1 MTNWQSLTGSVAIVG
16 IGESDLI
23 SRSPDKSVLQL
34 HAEAV
39 RGALQDSGLDKENI
53 DGVFTAG
60 TPVATLTEYLGLK
73 PRYFDGT
80 SVGGCS
86 FVVQIEHAMLALTNG
101 MCDYALIS
109 HGESG
114 RSRVGVLSGPPSPE
128 SPVGQFEAPFGTYG
142 PTTTFSLPILRYLH
156 TYGIPRERLADVA
169 VSTRQWATLNPRA
182 TMREP
187 ITVED
192 VLQSPMIC
200 YPLTRLMCCL
210 VTDAAGAVVLTTA
223 ERAKDMAKPPIY
235 VLGTGEAVEHQMVS
249 QMEDYNR
256 SGAFEVS
263 GSRAFAMA
271 GIAHDD
277 LDFAELYDA
286 FVHTPL
292 FALEALGFCG
302 PGEGIGFFED
312 GRAAPK
318 GEFPINTNGG
328 GLSCTHP
335 GMYGMFIILEAVRQL
350 RGEAGA
356 RQVKSRRDP
365 DSNASLGIVHGPG
378 GMFSAAGTAILGNII
393 P

>member
-1 MTNWQSLTGSVAIVG
+1 MTNWQSLKGRVAIVG
-16 IGESDLI
+16 IGESD
-23 SRSPDKSVLQL
+23 RTDVSPNKSVLQL
-34 HAEAV
+34 HSEAAKAAV
-39 RGALQDSGLDKENI
+39 QDAGLDKEEI

-60 TPVATLTEYLGLK
+60 TPVATLSEYLGIR

-86 FVVQIEHAMLALTNG
+86 FVVQIEHALLALSSG
-101 MCDYALIS
+101 MCNYALIS

-114 RSRVGVLSGPPSPE
+114 RSRVGVLSGPPSPS
-128 SPVGQFEAPFGTYG
+128 SPAGQFESPFGTYG

-156 TYGIPRERLADVA
+156 TYGIPWEKLAEVS
-169 VSTRQWATLNPRA
+169 VSTRQWAMLNPRA
-182 TMREP
+182 TMRDP

-192 VLQSPMIC
+192 VLQSRMIC
-200 YPLTRLMCCL
+200 YPLTLMMCCL

-223 ERAKDMAKPPIY
+223 ERAATGANVPVY
-235 VLGTGEAVEHQMVS
+235 VLGTGEAIEHQMVS
-249 QMEDYNR
+249 QMQDYSR
-256 SGAFEVS
+256 SMAFEVS
-263 GSRAFAMA
+263 GGRAFAMA
-271 GIAHDD
+271 GVTHDD

-302 PGEGIGFFED
+302 PGEGISFFED
-312 GRAAPK
+312 GRAAPE
-318 GEFPINTNGG
+318 GRFPINTNGG

-335 GMYGMFIILEAVRQL
+335 GMYGIFIIVEAVRQL

-356 RQVKSRRDP
+356 RQVKSRHHAGGRP
-365 DSNASLGIVHGPG
+365 SLGIVHGPG
-378 GMFSAAGTAILGNII
+378 GMFSASGTAILGNLI

>member
-1 MTNWQSLTGSVAIVG
+1 
-16 IGESDLI
+16 
-23 SRSPDKSVLQL
+23 
-34 HAEAV
+34 
-39 RGALQDSGLDKENI
+39 
-53 DGVFTAG
+53 
-60 TPVATLTEYLGLK
+60 
-73 PRYFDGT
+73 
-80 SVGGCS
+80 
-86 FVVQIEHAMLALTNG
+86 
-101 MCDYALIS
+101 
-109 HGESG
+109 
-114 RSRVGVLSGPPSPE
+114 
-128 SPVGQFEAPFGTYG
+128 
-142 PTTTFSLPILRYLH
+142 
-156 TYGIPRERLADVA
+156 
-169 VSTRQWATLNPRA
+169 
-182 TMREP
+182 
-187 ITVED
+187 
-192 VLQSPMIC
+192 
-200 YPLTRLMCCL
+200 
-210 VTDAAGAVVLTTA
+210 
-223 ERAKDMAKPPIY
+223 MANPPIY
-235 VLGTGEAVEHQMVS
+235 VLGTGEAIEHQMIS

-271 GIAHDD
+271 GVTHDD

-312 GRAAPK
+312 GRAAPE
-318 GEFPINTNGG
+318 GTFPINTNGG

-365 DSNASLGIVHGPG
+365 DSKPSIGIVHGPG